1 MKIKSKQL
9 TALLIVLVAIPSLAQ
24 ASLLKVTATGTV
36 SNIFG
41 FSDPTAVPFLVG
53 ESFSYSVIVSDNPAL
68 DINPFADITRHSYSP
83 NFQDNVVGAATLTF
97 SSYQLPATTVGNT
110 SLVVADNPVFG
121 DSIEIISSVSGAA
134 LIDGTAPS
142 GFSLK
147 MTDATGA
154 TFSSTDISPTIFL
167 SPAFSANAN
176 MIFSMDSNR
185 GSCGSRRCAVGA
197 IDTVTVET
205 IATPIPATAW
215 LFISGLLGLGGLA
228 RNKSVKK
235 T

>member
-1 MKIKSKQL
+1 MKINSKKL
-9 TALLIVLVAIPSLAQ
+9 TATLIILAAVPCLAQ

-41 FSDPTAVPFLVG
+41 FSAPSVVPFLVG

-68 DINPFADITRHSYSP
+68 DINPLANITQHSYSP
-83 NFQDNVVGAATLTF
+83 NFQDNVAGAASLTF
-97 SSYQLPATTVGNT
+97 SSYQLPVTTIGNT
-110 SLVVADNPVFG
+110 GLAVADDSLFG
-121 DSIEIISSVSGAA
+121 DSIEIGSSVTGAPLIDGIAPTFFSMKFTDSTGAA
-134 LIDGTAPS
+134 L
-142 GFSLK
+142 
-147 MTDATGA
+147 
-154 TFSSTDISPTIFL
+154 SSADISPSLFT
-167 SPAFSANAN
+167 SPS
-176 MIFSMDSNR
+176 FSMDAAVIFFMDGNS

-215 LFISGLLGLGGLA
+215 LFMSGLLGLGGLA

-235 T
+235 I